1 MQMMEAQGQ
10 INDPNIMKNA
20 AKDQTLEINASHP
33 IIVNLNQLRKK
44 DKVTGSLIAKK
55 LMDSVL
61 LISGIPFDM

>member
-1 MQMMEAQGQ
+1 
-10 INDPNIMKNA
+10 MKNA